1 MYGYEQQPFHSKDPD
16 KLTEEEAKQ
25 ALMYWRGKYD
35 ALNEFHTVNNR
46 LSNLEATIYDPKN
59 KN

>member
-25 ALMYWRGKYD
+25 ALMYWRGKYE
-35 ALNEFHTVNNR
+35 ALNSCYGVDNR
-46 LSNLEATIYDPKN
+46 LRALEDVVYDPKN
-59 KN
+59 N